1 MLALVIAS
9 AGTSGT
15 LSPWVSVAMLFG
27 GLVLLL
33 VSAHYL
39 VDLATWIAH
48 RLGVSQLTIGLTI
61 IAFGTSAPE
70 LALNVVAAISSDAGA
85 ELAFGNVVGSNIANI
100 GLVLGFACLC
110 YGVQANRQVLRVY
123 YPLLVVTEV
132 LLLVIAKVTGE
143 FTRVDG
149 LILLLGLPIAVAI
162 LRRWSGGG
170 SSDQEPAEAGSTTR
184 GTASMAGL
192 LLLSIFMLIA
202 GAKLAETG
210 AVQIA
215 RTAGL
220 SEAVIGLTVVAIAT
234 SLPESFTAIM
244 AARRGQ
250 SDLVMGTILGSNI
263 FNILSVLA
271 VTSLV
276 RPVPLPHEVG
286 WASLWPMLLF
296 TLAVLPIY
304 LSRWR
309 DKRATGGSSGH
320 GRLGKVWGGVTFA
333 AWIGCMVFFLFIG
346 QDDTPATDDA
356 QMGRSSPPAEA
367 AGGS

>member
-9 AGTSGT
+9 AGASAT
-15 LSPWVSVAMLFG
+15 LSLWVSIAMLLG

-33 VSAHYL
+33 GSAHYL
-39 VDLATWIAH
+39 VDLATWSAS

-70 LALNVVAAISSDAGA
+70 LALNVVAAASSDAGA

-100 GLVLGFACLC
+100 GLVLGLACLLF
-110 YGVQANRQVLRVY
+110 GVQASRLVLRVY
-123 YPLLVVTEV
+123 FPLLVVTEIV
-132 LLLVIAKVTGE
+132 LLVLAKVTGE
-143 FTRVDG
+143 FTRLDG
-149 LILLLGLPIAVAI
+149 LILLLGLPVAVFV
-162 LRRWSGGG
+162 LRKWVGTASNEH
-170 SSDQEPAEAGSTTR
+170 EPAEPGPNDRPAIV
-184 GTASMAGL
+184 MCGL
-192 LLLSIFMLIA
+192 LLLSLLMLLV

-210 AVQIA
+210 AVDIA
-215 RTAGL
+215 RAAGL

-234 SLPESFTAIM
+234 SLPESFTAIL
-244 AARRGQ
+244 AARRKQ

-276 RPVPLPHEVG
+276 RPVPLPDEVG

-296 TLAVLPIY
+296 TLAICPVY
-304 LSRWR
+304 WRWR
-309 DKRATGGSSGH
+309 NKRADIGGWGH
-320 GRLGKVWGGVTFA
+320 VRLGRLWGGVIFT
-333 AWIGCMVFFLFIG
+333 AWIACMVFFLMVG
-346 QDDTPATDDA
+346 QHVADSEHEV
-356 QMGRSSPPAEA
+356 QIGRSSPPTEA

>member
-1 MLALVIAS
+1 MLL
-9 AGTSGT
+9 
-15 LSPWVSVAMLFG
+15 G

-33 VSAHYL
+33 TSGHYL
-39 VDLATWIAH
+39 VDLATWTAN
-48 RLGVSQLTIGLTI
+48 RLGVSPLTIGLTV

-70 LALNVVAAISSDAGA
+70 LALNVVAAASSDAGA

-100 GLVLGFACLC
+100 GFVLGLACLR
-110 YGVQANRQVLRVY
+110 YGVHASRQVLRVY
-123 YPLLVVTEV
+123 YPLLVVTV
-132 LLLVIAKVTGE
+132 ILLLVLAKITGE

-149 LILLLGLPIAVAI
+149 IILLLGLPVAVFI
-162 LRRWSGGG
+162 LRSLSGGG
-170 SSDQEPAEAGSTTR
+170 SDERDPVKVGSTTR
-184 GTASMAGL
+184 PAAVMVGL
-192 LLLSIFMLIA
+192 LVLSLLMLLV
-202 GAKLAETG
+202 GAKLAEIG

-234 SLPESFTAIM
+234 SLPESFTAIL
-244 AARRGQ
+244 AAKRGQ

-271 VTSLV
+271 ITSMV

-296 TLAVLPIY
+296 TLAICPIY
-304 LSRWR
+304 VWRWR
-309 DKRATGGSSGH
+309 EKRTGVRGGV
-320 GRLGKVWGGVTFA
+320 GLGKLWGGVVFA
-333 AWIGCMVFFLFIG
+333 AWIGCMVFFLSVG
-346 QDDTPATDDA
+346 GGGDASEDATPEAA
-356 QMGRSSPPAEA
+356 QIGRSSPPAEP